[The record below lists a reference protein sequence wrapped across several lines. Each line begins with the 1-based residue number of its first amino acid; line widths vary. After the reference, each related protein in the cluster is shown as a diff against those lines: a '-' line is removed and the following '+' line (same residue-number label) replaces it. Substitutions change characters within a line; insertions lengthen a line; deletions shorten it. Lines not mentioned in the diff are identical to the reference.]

1 MSLPSDH
8 QSTAGLIE
16 SILPSSGAQYT
27 PCFSSNNLS
36 IDTRLSI
43 EIQLHW
49 YVSLILPFKSIK
61 AYIIVHIRQKLYY
74 NTRKFKNINL
84 KIRDIPIS
92 KLQGLRSWMMIPLE

>member
-1 MSLPSDH
+1 MPLPSDH
-8 QSTAGLIE
+8 QSTAGLTE
-16 SILPSSGAQYT
+16 SIRPSSGAQYT
-27 PCFSSNNLS
+27 PSCSSNSLS

-61 AYIIVHIRQKLYY
+61 AYIIVHIRQKLIF
-74 NTRKFKNINL
+74 KFKNINL